1 MHYAFQHR
9 VFFAALAVAIPAS
22 SPCKR
27 TQLFIPLKSVKMDL
41 RPFKLNLAALFTK
54 QAGSHPIDSLP
65 PSTDKREKGRYTPVP
80 QRPLGDTKQ
89 AARPQSAARNTH
101 PLRLLLLDS
110 RVEDTQPHEEQAKGL
125 SNEELYGRESIMK
138 QRNVSNLEQLV
149 DRKPMLDEFKRQAS
163 AIQKE
168 IKLIG
173 SALKTDR
180 SEDRLTTARRGWAD
194 QSSAESFRPQR
205 DTIDANPRSRE
216 REFMQKIERY
226 EQELRTKDEEIAG
239 LQKQVQARTA
249 SIRTLEKELSQNESR
264 ASLYQI
270 YEALNVTSP
279 TQAISAVR
287 RLETAVRNSVRL
299 EKLLA
304 EISATVC
311 PDKLETSPEAVLLS
325 LKRWEAEIASVRSAK
340 AEDAEALQHIR
351 QVFDFKE
358 GEDVL
363 EAANRVFLQ
372 VHELR
377 NFTKHLKQ
385 QLGLS
390 EDCSLS
396 SVLLF
401 VKQILRRVQ
410 S

>member
-1 MHYAFQHR
+1 
-9 VFFAALAVAIPAS
+9 
-22 SPCKR
+22 
-27 TQLFIPLKSVKMDL
+27 MDP

-54 QAGSHPIDSLP
+54 QASSHPIDSLP
-65 PSTDKREKGRYTPVP
+65 PSADKRDKGRYTPVP
-80 QRPLGDTKQ
+80 QRPLVNTKQ
-89 AARPQSAARNTH
+89 ATRPQSAARNTH

-110 RVEDTQPHEEQAKGL
+110 RVEDVQPCEGEDQTKGL
-125 SNEELYGRESIMK
+125 SNDELYGRESIMK

-149 DRKPMLDEFKRQAS
+149 DRKPMLDEFKRQAI

-168 IKLIG
+168 IKQIG
-173 SALKTDR
+173 SALKTER

-194 QSSAESFRPQR
+194 QSPAESFRPQR
-205 DTIDANPRSRE
+205 DTIEAYPRNRE
-216 REFMQKIERY
+216 RELMEKIQRY

-264 ASLYQI
+264 VSLHQI
-270 YEALNVTSP
+270 YEALNVASP

-311 PDKLETSPEAVLLS
+311 PDRLETSPEAVLLS

-358 GEDVL
+358 GEDLL

-377 NFTKHLKQ
+377 TFTKHLKQ

-401 VKQILRRVQ
+401 VKQVLRRVQ